1 MAMNR
6 IQFQAG
12 LSLPAFLAQFGTDEQ
27 CADALEA
34 SRWPQGFS
42 CPGCGNANYYLL
54 KVGKHKNFQCKCC
67 RLQTSLI
74 AGTLF
79 QSTHLA
85 LSIWFLAI
93 YLISQ
98 AKTGLSALDLKRQL
112 GVSYPTAWL
121 IQQKLMQAMVE
132 RDAKYT
138 LCGNV
143 QADDA
148 YLGGELAG
156 GKAGR
161 GSENKVPFVAAISLS
176 AEGRPLYIKM
186 APVPGFTRKA
196 VFDWATAD
204 LAPGCIVTSDGLGCF
219 AGVTDAGCQHRAI
232 VADGRKPKDLP
243 EFNWINTVLGNL
255 KTSLG
260 GAYHAFDFAKYGTRY
275 LGAFVYRFNRRFHLE
290 ALPLRLFVAAATI
303 GPRPARWL
311 RQAEESF

>member
-12 LSLPAFLAQFGTDEQ
+12 LSLRAFLAQFGTDEQ
-27 CADALEA
+27 CADALET
-34 SRWPQGFS
+34 SRWPQGFC
-42 CPGCGNANYYLL
+42 CPGCGHADYYLL
-54 KVGKHKNFQCKCC
+54 KAGKHKTFQCKCC

-74 AGTLF
+74 AGALF

-93 YLISQ
+93 YLVSQ
-98 AKTGLSALDLKRQL
+98 ARTGLSALDLKRQL

-132 RDAKYT
+132 RDAQYT
-138 LCGNV
+138 LYGNV

-148 YLGGELAG
+148 YPGGELAG

-196 VFDWATAD
+196 VFDWASAD
-204 LAPGCIVTSDGLGCF
+204 LAPGCIVTSDGLSCF
-219 AGVTDAGCQHRAI
+219 AGVADAGCQHR
-232 VADGRKPKDLP
+232 PM
-243 EFNWINTVLGNL
+243 
-255 KTSLG
+255 
-260 GAYHAFDFAKYGTRY
+260 
-275 LGAFVYRFNRRFHLE
+275 
-290 ALPLRLFVAAATI
+290 
-303 GPRPARWL
+303 
-311 RQAEESF
+311 

>member
-1 MAMNR
+1 M
-6 IQFQAG
+6 I
-12 LSLPAFLAQFGTDEQ
+12 
-27 CADALEA
+27 
-34 SRWPQGFS
+34 
-42 CPGCGNANYYLL
+42 
-54 KVGKHKNFQCKCC
+54 
-67 RLQTSLI
+67 
-74 AGTLF
+74 
-79 QSTHLA
+79 
-85 LSIWFLAI
+85 
-93 YLISQ
+93 
-98 AKTGLSALDLKRQL
+98 
-112 GVSYPTAWL
+112 
-121 IQQKLMQAMVE
+121 E

-138 LCGNV
+138 LRGDV

-196 VFDWATAD
+196 VSDWANAD
-204 LAPGCIVTSDGLGCF
+204 LQPGCIVTSDGLGCF

-232 VADGRKPKDLP
+232 VADGRKPKELP

-260 GAYHAFDFAKYGTRY
+260 GAHHAFDFAKYGTRY
-275 LGAFVYRFNRRFHLE
+275 LGAFVYRFNRRFRLE
-290 ALPLRLFVAAATI
+290 ALPLRLFVAAATT

>member
-138 LCGNV
+138 LSGNV

-148 YLGGELAG
+148 YLGG
-156 GKAGR
+156 GR
-161 GSENKVPFVAAISLS
+161 GRPHSWRSPPAPPPPIKCLVEPGFVAPPPPRSLTGVFLLLFS
-176 AEGRPLYIKM
+176 RPRPPASSTIPHHPPRFW
-186 APVPGFTRKA
+186 APHTR
-196 VFDWATAD
+196 
-204 LAPGCIVTSDGLGCF
+204 L
-219 AGVTDAGCQHRAI
+219 
-232 VADGRKPKDLP
+232 
-243 EFNWINTVLGNL
+243 
-255 KTSLG
+255 
-260 GAYHAFDFAKYGTRY
+260 GAYHFSISPNPDPVPSVCFFTVSPRV
-275 LGAFVYRFNRRFHLE
+275 FISRSPSVC
-290 ALPLRLFVAAATI
+290 PSPPPPI
-303 GPRPARWL
+303 GPPPTRWL
-311 RQAEESF
+311 QQAEESC